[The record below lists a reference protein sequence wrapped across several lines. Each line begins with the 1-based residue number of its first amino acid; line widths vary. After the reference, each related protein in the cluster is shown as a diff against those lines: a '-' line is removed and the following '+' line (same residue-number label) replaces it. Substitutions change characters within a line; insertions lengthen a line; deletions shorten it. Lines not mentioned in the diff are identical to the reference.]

1 MLRNPDRP
9 DQLLEQAAAEKIR
22 LYRNPYRNNRAVA
35 FLPVCMSTSGRIH
48 AEFLRLLFFI
58 ANKQASD
65 YFTDLGYEPHK
76 EEFCHRR
83 GVYDHMLDAFRGIC
97 QEEGYVLNIM

>member
-1 MLRNPDRP
+1 M
-9 DQLLEQAAAEKIR
+9 LLET
-22 LYRNPYRNNRAVA
+22 
-35 FLPVCMSTSGRIH
+35 LPLCMSTSGRIH
-48 AEFLRLLFFI
+48 DEFLGLLYFI

-83 GVYDHMLDAFRGIC
+83 GVYFHKQHGTVGMACAQAVAIRSAL
-97 QEEGYVLNIM
+97 